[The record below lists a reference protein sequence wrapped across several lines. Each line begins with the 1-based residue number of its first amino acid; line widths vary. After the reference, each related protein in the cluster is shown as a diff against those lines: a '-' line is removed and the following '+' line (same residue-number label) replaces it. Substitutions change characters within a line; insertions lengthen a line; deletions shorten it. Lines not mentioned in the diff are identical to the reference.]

1 MRRRGRPG
9 SADRFRVMVHRVA
22 GRRSGD
28 AVVVAAVHDGV
39 MTRQRQRREWMV
51 AGGVLLVAGVAV
63 QTLDDADNQVGGDV
77 EFDR

>member
-1 MRRRGRPG
+1 
-9 SADRFRVMVHRVA
+9 
-22 GRRSGD
+22 
-28 AVVVAAVHDGV
+28 
-39 MTRQRQRREWMV
+39 MV